1 MTLLAAFN
9 VGDYVRHHMVDH
21 PWPGCQ
27 ISLLGIP
34 LTWMSSGIAA
44 MLLAAS
50 LTMVIV
56 LPMARRVQAIPT
68 RGQNALEALVVFVR
82 DMIARPAL
90 HDRAY
95 AYLSFLTT
103 LFVFILAMNLVG
115 LIPTEPVLYA
125 LSPWIPILRD
135 RPIGGVATGVATV
148 CVAMAAIT
156 LVTLIGSGLVQAA
169 RRVRYKRNWPWP
181 ACLAVSPVAWF
192 LSLSPPIKGIVG
204 VVMVVPMALLEL
216 MGAVL
221 KCVSLMIRLCAN
233 MLAGHV
239 LLAVLMMFT
248 LQTISLW
255 FETRAVH
262 IFYVAPVCVGASV
275 LACVLDMLVAG
286 IQAYIFTFLT
296 AMFLAMYAEASH

>member
-1 MTLLAAFN
+1 MMLAAFN

-27 ISLLGIP
+27 ISVMGIP

-50 LTMVIV
+50 LLMLIV
-56 LPMARRVQAIPT
+56 LPMARRTQEIPT

-82 DMIARPAL
+82 DMIAKPAL
-90 HDRAY
+90 HDRSY

-115 LIPTEPVLYA
+115 LIPTEPVLHA
-125 LSPWIPILRD
+125 LSRWVPILRD
-135 RPIGGVATGVATV
+135 RPVGGAATGVATV
-148 CVAMAAIT
+148 CLAMAGIT
-156 LVTLIGSGLVQAA
+156 LMTLLGAGLFQSAK
-169 RRVRYKRNWPWP
+169 RVRHKRRWPWP
-181 ACLAVSPVAWF
+181 ICFAVSPVAWF
-192 LSLSPPIKGIVG
+192 LSLSPPIKGVVG
-204 VVMVVPMALLEL
+204 VIMIVPMAVLEL

-275 LACVLDMLVAG
+275 LVCILDMLVAG